1 MFWTLFVARS
11 QVKKEA
17 ISCQIVISFTQIV
30 ILHFLPIMI
39 IQLIHLEKKERNI
52 LSKCE
57 VTEIRR
63 KLEELRQNKRLN
75 K

>member
-52 LSKCE
+52 PSKCE